1 MSTFLQRLD
10 GILMVDTGESC
21 LEVWQQENQLFSDE
35 VMPKT
40 FQPEDNLY
48 AACYLR
54 VGRSVNDNYIMCL

>member
-1 MSTFLQRLD
+1 
-10 GILMVDTGESC
+10 MVDTGESC